1 MSQNL
6 TQPEEI
12 DRILMAMVGRDIQAG
27 VPILEMTQLKGAAS
41 GFVYDN
47 AIEAAGFPHAA
58 RQRKKTGHGLPDA

>member
-27 VPILEMTQLKGAAS
+27 VPISDMAQLKGAAS